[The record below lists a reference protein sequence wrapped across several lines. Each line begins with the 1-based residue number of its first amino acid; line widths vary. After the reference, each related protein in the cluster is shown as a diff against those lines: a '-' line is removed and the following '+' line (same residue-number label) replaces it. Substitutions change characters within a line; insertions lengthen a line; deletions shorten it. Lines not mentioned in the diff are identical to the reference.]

1 MLCLSMTYITRESNE
16 TSTIKCEGKMK
27 RNIRVIPKNVYS
39 KLKRLGNTVV
49 AGTSIAIT
57 ESQLKNGMLEH
68 LGIYYDNGVNA
79 YEASVIPDPLQGKY
93 SLKNVFG
100 EEIVR
105 RDLPKETHYTEIESP
120 NWGDSSNGTH
130 TVRLPHEKYPR
141 DIIPPKLIAIEINH
155 KQSSGSHFIF
165 NLRVTR
171 ILEKKSSMIDDDLL
185 FDLNLLQE
193 NLGKC
198 GVENADK
205 PISTYADTLIVSW
218 DIFPPGSKE
227 EVLSRIFRGKNITPD
242 KKNVAENR
250 YDFFMSLEPKKIVTG
265 NSTFSNYL
273 GAMLE
278 DDLVVFE
285 NIEYGN
291 AIYILYDNW
300 DEISKLSRIDLL
312 SGRAGNNFDRIIHSG
327 NWKDEVRKKVATGR
341 L

>member
-1 MLCLSMTYITRESNE
+1 
-16 TSTIKCEGKMK
+16 MK
-27 RNIRVIPKNVYS
+27 RNIRVIPKTIHS
-39 KLKRLGNTVV
+39 KLRRLGNTVV
-49 AGTSIAIT
+49 AGTSITFT
-57 ESQLKNGMLEH
+57 ENQLKNGILEH

-79 YEASVIPDPLQGKY
+79 YDSSVIPDPLQGKY

-100 EEIVR
+100 EELIR
-105 RDLPKETHYTEIESP
+105 KDLPKETHYTEIESP

-155 KQSSGSHFIF
+155 KQSSDSHFIF
-165 NLRVTR
+165 NFRVAR
-171 ILEKKSSMIDDDLL
+171 ILDKQSNEFIEELL

-193 NLGKC
+193 NLGRC
-198 GVENADK
+198 GIENGDK
-205 PISTYADTLIVSW
+205 PISTYADTLTVSW
-218 DIFPPGSKE
+218 EIFPPGSKE
-227 EVLSRIFRGKNITPD
+227 EALARIFRGKNLTTD

-250 YDFFMSLEPKKIVTG
+250 YDFFMSLEPKKIISG
-265 NSTFSNYL
+265 NSTFSNYI

-300 DEISKLSRIDLL
+300 DDISKLSRIDLL
-312 SGRAGNNFDRIIHSG
+312 SGRAGDNFDRVIHNG
-327 NWKDEVRKKVATGR
+327 NWKDEVRKKIANKR
-341 L
+341 LWPMCLIKKRLFIL

>member
-1 MLCLSMTYITRESNE
+1 M
-16 TSTIKCEGKMK
+16 IKYEGKMK
-27 RNIRVIPKNVYS
+27 RNIRVIPKNIHS
-39 KLKRLGNTVV
+39 KLRRLGNTVV
-49 AGTSIAIT
+49 AGTSIAFT
-57 ESQLKNGMLEH
+57 ENQLKSGALEH
-68 LGIYYDNGVNA
+68 LGIYFDNGVNA
-79 YEASVIPDPLQGKY
+79 YETSVIPDPLQGKY

-105 RDLPKETHYTEIESP
+105 KDLPKETHYTEIESP

-130 TVRLPHEKYPR
+130 TVRLPYEKYPR
-141 DIIPPKLIAIEINH
+141 DIIPPTLIAIEINH
-155 KQSSGSHFIF
+155 KQPSDSHFIF
-165 NLRVTR
+165 NFRVTR
-171 ILEKKSSMIDDDLL
+171 ILDKQSNKFDDELL

-193 NLGKC
+193 NLCKC
-198 GVENADK
+198 GIENADK

-218 DIFPPGSKE
+218 EIFPPGSKE
-227 EVLSRIFRGKNITPD
+227 ETLARIFRGKNINSD

-265 NSTFSNYL
+265 NSTFSNYI

-300 DEISKLSRIDLL
+300 DDISKLSRIDLL
-312 SGRAGNNFDRIIHSG
+312 SGRAGSNFDRIIHSG
-327 NWKDEVRKKVATGR
+327 NWKDEVRKKVAAGR

>member
-1 MLCLSMTYITRESNE
+1 MIYITSESKE
-16 TSTIKCEGKMK
+16 TLMIKYEGKMK
-27 RNIRVIPKNVYS
+27 RNIRVIPKNIHS
-39 KLKRLGNTVV
+39 KLRRLGNTVV
-49 AGTSIAIT
+49 AGTSIAFT
-57 ESQLKNGMLEH
+57 ENQLKSGALEH
-68 LGIYYDNGVNA
+68 LGIYFDNGVNA
-79 YEASVIPDPLQGKY
+79 YETSVIPDPLQGKH

-105 RDLPKETHYTEIESP
+105 KDLPKETHYTEIESP

-130 TVRLPHEKYPR
+130 TVRLPYEKYPR
-141 DIIPPKLIAIEINH
+141 DIIPPTLIAIEINH
-155 KQSSGSHFIF
+155 KQPSDSHFIF
-165 NLRVTR
+165 NFRVTR
-171 ILEKKSSMIDDDLL
+171 ILDKQSNKFDDELL

-198 GVENADK
+198 GIENADK

-218 DIFPPGSKE
+218 EIFPPGSKE
-227 EVLSRIFRGKNITPD
+227 ETLARIFRGKNISSD

-265 NSTFSNYL
+265 NSTFSNYI

-291 AIYILYDNW
+291 AIYILYNNW
-300 DEISKLSRIDLL
+300 DDISKLSRIDLL
-312 SGRAGNNFDRIIHSG
+312 SGRAGSNFDRIIHSG
-327 NWKDEVRKKVATGR
+327 NWKDEVRKKVAAGR

>member
-1 MLCLSMTYITRESNE
+1 MTYITRESNE

-57 ESQLKNGMLEH
+57 ESQLKNGMFEH

-141 DIIPPKLIAIEINH
+141 DIIPPKLIAIENNH

-165 NLRVTR
+165 NFRVTR
-171 ILEKKSSMIDDDLL
+171 ILEKKSSTFDDDLL

>member
-1 MLCLSMTYITRESNE
+1 MIYITSESKE
-16 TSTIKCEGKMK
+16 TLMIKYEGKMK
-27 RNIRVIPKNVYS
+27 KNIRVIPKNIHS
-39 KLKRLGNTVV
+39 KLRRLGNTVV
-49 AGTSIAIT
+49 AGTSIAFT
-57 ESQLKNGMLEH
+57 ENQLKSGALEH
-68 LGIYYDNGVNA
+68 LGIYFDNGVNA
-79 YEASVIPDPLQGKY
+79 YETSVIPDPLQGKY

-105 RDLPKETHYTEIESP
+105 KDLPKETHYTEIESP

-130 TVRLPHEKYPR
+130 TVRLPYEKYPR
-141 DIIPPKLIAIEINH
+141 DIIPPTLIAIEINH
-155 KQSSGSHFIF
+155 KQPSDSHFIF
-165 NLRVTR
+165 NFRVTR
-171 ILEKKSSMIDDDLL
+171 ILDKQSNKFDDELL

-198 GVENADK
+198 GIENADK
-205 PISTYADTLIVSW
+205 PISTYTLIVSW
-218 DIFPPGSKE
+218 EIFPPGSKE
-227 EVLSRIFRGKNITPD
+227 ETLARIFRGKNITSD

-265 NSTFSNYL
+265 NSTFSNYI

-300 DEISKLSRIDLL
+300 DDISKLSRIDLL
-312 SGRAGNNFDRIIHSG
+312 SGRAGSNFDRIIHSG
-327 NWKDEVRKKVATGR
+327 NWKDEVRKKVAAGR

>member
-1 MLCLSMTYITRESNE
+1 MTYITRESNE
-16 TSTIKCEGKMK
+16 TSTIRCEGKMK

-68 LGIYYDNGVNA
+68 LGIYSDNGVNA
-79 YEASVIPDPLQGKY
+79 YEESVIPDPLQGKY

-165 NLRVTR
+165 NFRVTR
-171 ILEKKSSMIDDDLL
+171 ILEKNSSTFDDDLL

-250 YDFFMSLEPKKIVTG
+250 YDFFMSLGPKKIVTG

>member
-1 MLCLSMTYITRESNE
+1 MIYITSESKE
-16 TSTIKCEGKMK
+16 TLMIKYEGKMK
-27 RNIRVIPKNVYS
+27 RNIRVIPKNIHS
-39 KLKRLGNTVV
+39 KLRRLGNTVV
-49 AGTSIAIT
+49 AGTSIAFT
-57 ESQLKNGMLEH
+57 ENQLKSGALEH
-68 LGIYYDNGVNA
+68 LGIYFDNGVNA
-79 YEASVIPDPLQGKY
+79 YETSVIPDPLQGKY

-105 RDLPKETHYTEIESP
+105 KDLPKETHYTEIESP

-130 TVRLPHEKYPR
+130 TVRLPYEKYPR
-141 DIIPPKLIAIEINH
+141 DIIPPTLIAIEINH
-155 KQSSGSHFIF
+155 KQPSDGHFIF
-165 NLRVTR
+165 NFRVTR
-171 ILEKKSSMIDDDLL
+171 ILDKQSNKFDDELL

-198 GVENADK
+198 GIENADK

-218 DIFPPGSKE
+218 KIFPPGSKE
-227 EVLSRIFRGKNITPD
+227 ETLARIFRGKNITSD
-242 KKNVAENR
+242 KKNVAGNR

-265 NSTFSNYL
+265 NSTFSNYI

-300 DEISKLSRIDLL
+300 DDISKLSRIDLL
-312 SGRAGNNFDRIIHSG
+312 SGRAGSNFDRIIHSG
-327 NWKDEVRKKVATGR
+327 NWKDEVRKKVAAGR

>member
-1 MLCLSMTYITRESNE
+1 MTYITRESNE

-165 NLRVTR
+165 NFRVTR
-171 ILEKKSSMIDDDLL
+171 ILEKKSSTFDDDLL

-273 GAMLE
+273 GAMLA

>member
-1 MLCLSMTYITRESNE
+1 
-16 TSTIKCEGKMK
+16 MK

-141 DIIPPKLIAIEINH
+141 DIIPPKLIAIENND

-165 NLRVTR
+165 NFRVTR
-171 ILEKKSSMIDDDLL
+171 ILEKKSSTFDDDLL

>member
-1 MLCLSMTYITRESNE
+1 MTYITSESKE
-16 TSTIKCEGKMK
+16 TSTIKYEGKMK
-27 RNIRVIPKNVYS
+27 KNIRVIPKNIHS
-39 KLKRLGNTVV
+39 KLKRLGDVVV
-49 AGTSIAIT
+49 AGTSIAFT
-57 ESQLKNGMLEH
+57 EDQLKNGILEH
-68 LGIYYDNGVNA
+68 LGIYFDNGVNA
-79 YEASVIPDPLQGKY
+79 YETSVIPDPLQGKY
-93 SLKNVFG
+93 SFKNVFG
-100 EEIVR
+100 EEVVR
-105 RDLPKETHYTEIESP
+105 KDLPKETHYTEIESP
-120 NWGDSSNGTH
+120 NWGNSSNGTH

-155 KQSSGSHFIF
+155 KQSLDSHFIF
-165 NLRVTR
+165 NFRVTR
-171 ILEKKSSMIDDDLL
+171 ILEKKSTKFDDELL
-185 FDLNLLQE
+185 FDLNILQE
-193 NLGKC
+193 NIGKC
-198 GVENADK
+198 GIENADK

-227 EVLSRIFRGKNITPD
+227 EFLTRIFRGKNITTD
-242 KKNVAENR
+242 KKSVAENR
-250 YDFFMSLEPKKIVTG
+250 YDFFMSLDPKKIVTG
-265 NSTFSNYL
+265 NSTFSNYI

-327 NWKDEVRKKVATGR
+327 NWKDEVRKKVATGG

>member
-1 MLCLSMTYITRESNE
+1 MTYITRESNE

-27 RNIRVIPKNVYS
+27 RNIRVIPKDVYS

-105 RDLPKETHYTEIESP
+105 RDLPKETHYTEIGSP

-165 NLRVTR
+165 NFRVTR
-171 ILEKKSSMIDDDLL
+171 ILEKKSSTFDDDLL

-205 PISTYADTLIVSW
+205 PISTYAATLIVSW

>member
-1 MLCLSMTYITRESNE
+1 MTYITRESNE

-165 NLRVTR
+165 NFRVTR
-171 ILEKKSSMIDDDLL
+171 ILEKKSSTFDDDLL

-291 AIYILYDNW
+291 AIYILY
-300 DEISKLSRIDLL
+300 
-312 SGRAGNNFDRIIHSG
+312 
-327 NWKDEVRKKVATGR
+327 
-341 L
+341 

>member
-1 MLCLSMTYITRESNE
+1 
-16 TSTIKCEGKMK
+16 MK
-27 RNIRVIPKNVYS
+27 KNIRVIPKNIHS
-39 KLKRLGNTVV
+39 KLRRLGNTVV
-49 AGTSIAIT
+49 AGTSIAFT
-57 ESQLKNGMLEH
+57 ENQLKNGMLEH
-68 LGIYYDNGVNA
+68 LGIYFDNDVIK
-79 YEASVIPDPLQGKY
+79 YEASIIPDPLQGKY
-93 SLKNVFG
+93 SFKMFSARKSSEKTSQKKLT
-100 EEIVR
+100 I
-105 RDLPKETHYTEIESP
+105 PKLSHLT
-120 NWGDSSNGTH
+120 GDSSNGTH
-130 TVRLPHEKYPR
+130 TVRLPHDKYPR

-155 KQSSGSHFIF
+155 KKSSDSYFIF
-165 NLRVTR
+165 NFRATR
-171 ILEKKSSMIDDDLL
+171 ILEKNSNKFDDELL

-227 EVLSRIFRGKNITPD
+227 EILARIFKGKNITDD
-242 KKNVAENR
+242 KKAVAENR
-250 YDFFMSLEPKKIVTG
+250 YEFFMSLEPKKIVTG
-265 NSTFSNYL
+265 NSTFSNYI

-291 AIYILYDNW
+291 AIYILYDDW

-312 SGRAGNNFDRIIHSG
+312 SGRAGSNFDRIIHSG
-327 NWKDEVRKKVATGR
+327 NWKEEVRKKVATGR

>member
-1 MLCLSMTYITRESNE
+1 MTYITRESNE

-39 KLKRLGNTVV
+39 KLKRLGNTAV

-165 NLRVTR
+165 NFRVTR
-171 ILEKKSSMIDDDLL
+171 ILEKKSSTFDDDLL

>member
-1 MLCLSMTYITRESNE
+1 MTYITRESNE

-130 TVRLPHEKYPR
+130 TVKLPHEKYPR

-165 NLRVTR
+165 NFRVTR
-171 ILEKKSSMIDDDLL
+171 ILEKKSSTFDDDLL

>member
-1 MLCLSMTYITRESNE
+1 MIYITRESNE

-68 LGIYYDNGVNA
+68 LGIYSDNGVNA
-79 YEASVIPDPLQGKY
+79 YEESVIPDPLQGKY

-165 NLRVTR
+165 NFRVTR
-171 ILEKKSSMIDDDLL
+171 ILEKNSSTFDDDLL